1 VSKKLSLGDEDTAN
15 YILVEGR
22 GEPCSDIAVYKV
34 KKLQWHDPQHPGDAR
49 NPQPQDY
56 NDLKDAQFNRWVDIY
71 TAEDEFGKTSTIG
84 SYGPQRIAIDVGADE
99 FPLRVDSHAQQFSD
113 DDVFDL
119 SNKAIMFI
127 PAGDGISYGACLRE
141 ISRLPT
147 EPFGGSIVWL
157 GDDNCTLINLT
168 DQKMLSI
175 YGSTFA
181 SFYVTSNGYITFS
194 KGDYDGGESFSD
206 HFNTKRISCLFNNF
220 DPSAGGMVT
229 WQQLS
234 DRVVVTWQGIP
245 ELGRGNSN
253 TFQVEMYFDGRIQL
267 AWLGVESKEGL
278 VGLSEGL
285 GLPTDFQETNLSA
298 YPACKMEPPDICSYI
313 WTFSGSG
320 ISDVTL
326 TFSNGGG
333 STTTDNSGFYS
344 KTVTYGWSGVV
355 TPSRSGYT
363 FSPPSTSYAAVTSDL
378 SDQNYVGF
386 AVWGDFDADN
396 DVDLADFAMF
406 AERWRRTDSSFRY
419 GGGGADFTDDAY
431 VDFNDLKKLAENWL
445 ISNWQDAEYQR
456 TRLSA
461 SALRG

>member
-1 VSKKLSLGDEDTAN
+1 GEN
-15 YILVEGR
+15 YIAQAAWLPDYFAEQF
-22 GEPCSDIAVYKV
+22 C
-34 KKLQWHDPQHPGDAR
+34 PGPDA
-49 NPQPQDY
+49 
-56 NDLKDAQFNRWVDIY
+56 
-71 TAEDEFGKTSTIG
+71 
-84 SYGPQRIAIDVGADE
+84 
-99 FPLRVDSHAQQFSD
+99 
-113 DDVFDL
+113 FDL

-127 PAGDGISYGACLRE
+127 PAIDGASYGACLRE
-141 ISRLPT
+141 IGQLPT
-147 EPFGGSIVWL
+147 DPAWGTRLIL
-157 GDDNCTLINLT
+157 GDDTCTLISLT
-168 DQKMLSI
+168 DQKTVSI
-175 YGSTFA
+175 FGSSFPC
-181 SFYVTSNGYITFS
+181 FYVGSNGYITFS
-194 KGDYDGGESFSD
+194 EGDYDCGESFSD
-206 HFNTKRISCLFNNF
+206 HFNTKRISCLFNDF

-234 DRVVVTWQGIP
+234 DRVVVTWQDIP
-245 ELGRGNSN
+245 ELGRISSN

-267 AWLGVESKEGL
+267 AWLGVESEEGL

-298 YPACKMEPPDICSYI
+298 YPACKMAPPDICGYI

-320 ISDVTL
+320 IAGVTL

-333 STTTDNSGFYS
+333 SATTDNSGYYS
-344 KTVTYGWSGVV
+344 KMVPSAWSGVV

-363 FSPPSTSYAAVTSDL
+363 FSPPSMSYPAVTCDL

-431 VDFNDLKKLAENWL
+431 VDFNDLEKLAGNWL
-445 ISNWQDAEYQR
+445 
-456 TRLSA
+456 A
-461 SALRG
+461 SVQ